1 MWNTENQ
8 MLYNMTFQSTKE
20 EKVNFQ
26 LFVPNLQNNAQGT
39 VALEINNLIQNT
51 TYIIT
56 VSAINEFGSS
66 PPTKPVKA
74 TTKAFISEQI

>member
-1 MWNTENQ
+1 
-8 MLYNMTFQSTKE
+8 MLYNKTFQSTKE

-26 LFVPNLQNNAQGT
+26 LFVPNLQNNAQER

-66 PPTKPVKA
+66 PPTEPVEA